1 MKTAVEIKNLVKKY
15 TGVTALKGVD
25 VSFPA
30 GKICGLIG
38 PNGSGKSTMLKTIAG
53 LVQPDSGDVLVL
65 GERPGRKTKNITA
78 FLPEINHFYR
88 GMTIRQVINLYE
100 SQFTNFNREKAME
113 ILDFMNLK
121 PEARIKN
128 LSKGMVG
135 RVKLTLTMARE
146 VPLIVMDEP
155 LAGIDIKSRS
165 RILEGLISEYDAEKQ
180 TIILSTHEILE
191 TEKFFDYVIF
201 LERGEIKIQGYAD
214 DLREEHGM
222 SIEDLAKEVFE

>member
-65 GERPGRKTKNITA
+65 GERPGRKTKNITT

>member
-88 GMTIRQVINLYE
+88 GMNIRQVINLYE

>member
-88 GMTIRQVINLYE
+88 DMNIRQVINLYE